1 MTPLERYQADLQ
13 RPDFFHDAAQANA
26 VKHLQR
32 LYDDLVAADH
42 AKPGLFGKLLGRK
55 SGGPVKGLY
64 FWGGV
69 GRGKT
74 YLVDTFFES
83 LPFEQKVRTHFHRF
97 MKRVHEEL
105 KTLKGEKNPLTI
117 IGKRFAD
124 EARVICFDEFFVSD
138 ITDAMILATLL
149 EELFK
154 NGVSL
159 VATSNIV
166 PDGLYKDGLQRA
178 RFLPAIAL
186 LKEHTEIVNV
196 DSGVDYRLRALEQ
209 AELFHWPLSE
219 QVEEEMARSFKALTP
234 DCAKA
239 QRDEALM
246 IENREIRARLTCD
259 DVAWFE
265 FRELCDGPRSQND
278 YIELAKI
285 FHAVLISNVEQMGVT
300 KDDMAR
306 RFINLVDEFYDRS
319 VKLIISAE
327 VELKRSLQRR
337 PAGVRIPAHPQSSA
351 GNAVPR
357 IPDASAPALI
367 RGGTRKGLPMA
378 TLFSWAL
385 GVSALRGVLLEAGEE
400 LLRVGHFEG
409 FHGVDRL
416 DRHGLLQLSDGLLPL
431 VVAVYVGERVGV
443 LVVADRQVVGL
454 AEGAGEVLFHL
465 VGADP
470 VGHLADQLADLADH
484 SRLVAAV
491 ERQGERLVGLP
502 GQEGVQFL
510 GDFAGIAALEHY
522 RYR

>member
-1 MTPLERYQADLQ
+1 M
-13 RPDFFHDAAQANA
+13 
-26 VKHLQR
+26 KHLQR

-105 KTLKGEKNPLTI
+105 KTLKGEEP
-117 IGKRFAD
+117 AD
-124 EARVICFDEFFVSD
+124 HHRQALRRRGAGDLFRRVLRLRHHRRDDPRHPAGRAVQERREPGGDLQHRAGRPVQGRP
-138 ITDAMILATLL
+138 AT
-149 EELFK
+149 
-154 NGVSL
+154 
-159 VATSNIV
+159 
-166 PDGLYKDGLQRA
+166 R

-327 VELKRSLQRR
+327 VELKDLYSGGRLEFEFQR
-337 PAGVRIPAHPQSSA
+337 
-351 GNAVPR
+351 
-357 IPDASAPALI
+357 
-367 RGGTRKGLPMA
+367 
-378 TLFSWAL
+378 TLS
-385 GVSALRGVLLEAGEE
+385 RLLEMQSHEY
-400 LLRVGHFEG
+400 LTRPH
-409 FHGVDRL
+409 R
-416 DRHGLLQLSDGLLPL
+416 P
-431 VVAVYVGERVGV
+431 
-443 LVVADRQVVGL
+443 
-454 AEGAGEVLFHL
+454 
-465 VGADP
+465 
-470 VGHLADQLADLADH
+470 
-484 SRLVAAV
+484 
-491 ERQGERLVGLP
+491 
-502 GQEGVQFL
+502 
-510 GDFAGIAALEHY
+510 
-522 RYR
+522 